1 MDKGLV
7 VKLNLSCG
15 NKVSYFTDQW
25 TEHSWRQQV
34 NSMTDV
40 ILVGQS
46 SDRNRFEEI
55 GVHKAVIM
63 KLCPILASTSYEIF
77 REDPVFLFPD
87 DSVDVINAFVKFIY
101 EGYFVVTQKV
111 SVDDVF
117 NFMKRVG
124 LYLNPGSFQVCKF
137 KVIFCIM

>member
-40 ILVGQS
+40 IIVGQS

-87 DSVDVINAFVKFIY
+87 DSVDVINAFVKFI
-101 EGYFVVTQKV
+101 
-111 SVDDVF
+111 DW
-117 NFMKRVG
+117 
-124 LYLNPGSFQVCKF
+124 LYSIIHIC
-137 KVIFCIM
+137 